1 MFEAVLVVF
10 FFYLN
15 FNQLSTGNKKEQ
27 RSNQIKISWE
37 TKLENK

>member
-1 MFEAVLVVF
+1 MFEAVLIVF
-10 FFYLN
+10 FFYLK
-15 FNQLSTGNKKEQ
+15 LSTGNKKEQ